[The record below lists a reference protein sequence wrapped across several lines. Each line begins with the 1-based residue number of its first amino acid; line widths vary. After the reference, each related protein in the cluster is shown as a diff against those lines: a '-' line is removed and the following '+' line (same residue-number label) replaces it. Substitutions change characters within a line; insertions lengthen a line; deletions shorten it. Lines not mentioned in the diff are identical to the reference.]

1 MVSNHRKNMDE
12 NALLAACLVGDPNA
26 QRIFF
31 DQFSSTMMGIAL
43 RYMKDEQLA
52 NDVLQETF
60 IKAFENI
67 HKFKNVGSLEGWLKK
82 ITVNTALDHLRKEKK
97 FQFTSEIIDSSN
109 ELSYGENAVTKL
121 QADDLMRIIQSLP
134 DGYRTVFN
142 LYAIE
147 GYSHKEIAEIL
158 EITESTSK
166 SQYSRA
172 KSLLRN
178 ILEKHG
184 IER

>member
-1 MVSNHRKNMDE
+1 
-12 NALLAACLVGDPNA
+12 
-26 QRIFF
+26 
-31 DQFSSTMMGIAL
+31 
-43 RYMKDEQLA
+43 
-52 NDVLQETF
+52 
-60 IKAFENI
+60 
-67 HKFKNVGSLEGWLKK
+67 
-82 ITVNTALDHLRKEKK
+82 
-97 FQFTSEIIDSSN
+97 
-109 ELSYGENAVTKL
+109 
-121 QADDLMRIIQSLP
+121 DLMRIIQSLP

-172 KSLLRN
+172 KGILRS
-178 ILEKHG
+178 ILEKNG

>member
-1 MVSNHRKNMDE
+1 MVSNQRKDMDE
-12 NALLAACLVGDPNA
+12 NTLLAACIAGDRNA
-26 QRIFF
+26 QRKFF
-31 DQFSSTMMGIAL
+31 NHFSGTMMGIAL
-43 RYMKDEQLA
+43 RYMKDDQLA
-52 NDVLQETF
+52 NDVLQEAC
-60 IKAFENI
+60 IKAFENLD
-67 HKFKNVGSLEGWLKK
+67 KFKSQGSLEGWLKK
-82 ITVNTALDHLRKEKK
+82 ITVNTALDYLRKERK
-97 FQFTSEIIDSSN
+97 FKFTSDISDDNYKTSHS
-109 ELSYGENAVTKL
+109 ENAVSKL

-172 KSLLRN
+172 KGILRS
-178 ILEKHG
+178 ILEKNG

>member
-1 MVSNHRKNMDE
+1 MDE
-12 NALLAACLVGDPNA
+12 NALIAACLKNDEQA
-26 QRIFF
+26 HRIFF
-31 DQFSSTMMGIAL
+31 DRFSGTMMGIAL

-60 IKAFENI
+60 IKAFDNLG
-67 HKFKNVGSLEGWLKK
+67 KFKQDGSLEGWMKR
-82 ITVNTALDHLRKEKK
+82 ITVNTALDLLRKERK
-97 FQFTSEIIDSSN
+97 FKFNSEI
-109 ELSYGENAVTKL
+109 EKESYGIAEPSSTIDAL
-121 QADDLMRIIQSLP
+121 QADDLMAIIQSLP

-147 GYSHKEIAEIL
+147 GYSHKEIADML
-158 EITESTSK
+158 KITESTSK

-172 KSLLRN
+172 KSLLRAT
-178 ILEKHG
+178 LEKYG

>member
-1 MVSNHRKNMDE
+1 MDE

-142 LYAIE
+142 
-147 GYSHKEIAEIL
+147 
-158 EITESTSK
+158 
-166 SQYSRA
+166 
-172 KSLLRN
+172 
-178 ILEKHG
+178 
-184 IER
+184 